1 MPRQLIQEAL
11 QQAQECAPAVQAA
24 ALVHAARVL
33 AVFDKDAALSTVE
46 RGLALADGLPEKY
59 RIILMPEAIAT
70 AAAVSPD
77 LALAAYAHESAD
89 AETLSERMAF
99 TMLHHGHV
107 AALASYLS
115 SPHVAN
121 TYPFLVV
128 GEAIYSCKEDLESQ
142 QAILRAAITAARQNL
157 PNAAPHH
164 FWEAFDRWWTI
175 LPEQEAKSFLLEFVD
190 LVLQQPDNRG
200 SYRMGHAEGE
210 LRFASTQQWQLFEIL
225 GPLRSLDPHRATAL
239 INQYPELARA
249 AEVFPYGRRAGL
261 ANAPSP
267 EPTPETQI
275 PSGPIEWDPAKLGW
289 VPVADWMKSCWE
301 DLFKQAMAQF
311 DADTAA
317 RNPNRAPHEVW
328 PSTQSFRQLMYRAG
342 RYEGTGGVVR
352 LKRIPDL
359 AVRLLAKIE
368 FVAGLLDLPMLGYST
383 CPPIPL
389 TEQMSEED
397 KELESP
403 NLAALPIRWKGR
415 GKVRKI
421 SLEIADWDPALKDWA
436 PARHHESSTFRPD
449 GQLEVRSSALASV
462 RYRYDGNGKLVDIIA
477 SREGD
482 PQKPFTCEYDD
493 RARIVRISREFKR
506 KPKVPD
512 PFSVM
517 SSSSTWIGTCVTP
530 EGSYVVNLVKVEIRY
545 DDADHPV
552 EISYTAEGGMSAR
565 FTRTWNAAGRVET
578 ESQVIP
584 KTRLRPG
591 QLCSFTY
598 DTRGR
603 CVEFKTSM
611 EGTTEDYRTRFLY
624 DDHDNMIEAGGSGGH
639 ERYEYDYDAQGNWV
653 QRVTWTCPASQSDYR
668 PTKVERRTI
677 GYAEPHV
684 ESL

>member
-107 AALASYLS
+107 AALARYLS

-121 TYPFLVV
+121 AYPFPVV

-200 SYRMGHAEGE
+200 SYTMGHAE
-210 LRFASTQQWQLFEIL
+210 
-225 GPLRSLDPHRATAL
+225 
-239 INQYPELARA
+239 
-249 AEVFPYGRRAGL
+249 V
-261 ANAPSP
+261 
-267 EPTPETQI
+267 
-275 PSGPIEWDPAKLGW
+275 
-289 VPVADWMKSCWE
+289 
-301 DLFKQAMAQF
+301 
-311 DADTAA
+311 
-317 RNPNRAPHEVW
+317 
-328 PSTQSFRQLMYRAG
+328 
-342 RYEGTGGVVR
+342 
-352 LKRIPDL
+352 
-359 AVRLLAKIE
+359 
-368 FVAGLLDLPMLGYST
+368 
-383 CPPIPL
+383 
-389 TEQMSEED
+389 
-397 KELESP
+397 
-403 NLAALPIRWKGR
+403 
-415 GKVRKI
+415 
-421 SLEIADWDPALKDWA
+421 
-436 PARHHESSTFRPD
+436 
-449 GQLEVRSSALASV
+449 
-462 RYRYDGNGKLVDIIA
+462 
-477 SREGD
+477 
-482 PQKPFTCEYDD
+482 TCEYDD

-530 EGSYVVNLVKVEIRY
+530 EGSYVVNPVKVEIRY

-611 EGTTEDYRTRFLY
+611 EGTEDYRTRFLY